1 MPKATRDI
9 ALAALPFIREVD
21 PRWNDVN
28 ERNFEPAIYP
38 AHRAYFTTI
47 KTALE

>member
-1 MPKATRDI
+1 MPKATQNL

-28 ERNFEPAIYP
+28 EQNFEPTIYP
-38 AHRAYFTTI
+38 AHRDYFASI
-47 KTALE
+47 KAALE